1 MAKELMEKMQKSR
14 TLTANPVSPL
24 RSFSSCSRLFLF
36 SFLLAAPRGIQDL
49 SSLTKDQSRAPRS
62 GGMQSSCQGMPGMPG
77 KSAVTLTPIFR
88 QKTNSEVEAEK
99 HQVKLRGHGRA
110 TLPVSPAGGSRR
122 RKAEDW
128 TAREHGLAFKKLVLF
143 VSLLTCLC
151 AHCQAKVLSVMLRI
165 KDKSKWSETYIPLP
179 NIH

>member
-88 QKTNSEVEAEK
+88 
-99 HQVKLRGHGRA
+99 
-110 TLPVSPAGGSRR
+110 
-122 RKAEDW
+122 
-128 TAREHGLAFKKLVLF
+128 
-143 VSLLTCLC
+143 
-151 AHCQAKVLSVMLRI
+151 
-165 KDKSKWSETYIPLP
+165 
-179 NIH
+179 